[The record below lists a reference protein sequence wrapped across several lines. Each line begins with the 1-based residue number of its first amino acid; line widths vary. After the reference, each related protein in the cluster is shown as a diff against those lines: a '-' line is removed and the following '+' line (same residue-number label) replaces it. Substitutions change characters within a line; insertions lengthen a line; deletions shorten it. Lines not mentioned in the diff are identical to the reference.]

1 MKEGGVFFGFSRQ
14 NFPSAPKRWASKAC
28 SGFQRLRPSNERQ
41 ARVAKLLKRRP
52 GWLRRGRQTW
62 HQPQPAAQGA
72 ARAGC
77 RAACTACVE
86 FRNENSVLTHAP
98 MKSEKMDFEES
109 AKKMWRAASA
119 SHPLLGKWPA
129 GLAQGRRFS
138 GPITR
143 PSSRFDQLPEVS
155 GLTPLRF
162 CPHFE
167 VLLSHCGTLLSGAE
181 FCRDILPGSGSDC

>member
-1 MKEGGVFFGFSRQ
+1 MLSKCANSPRCLSFSKLVQENRISSGYTERNQDGRARIAPSGNGRDPHDGWIDGSCSQPCIRSLRELKEGGVFFGFSRQ

-62 HQPQPAAQGA
+62 HQPQPAARRA

-77 RAACTACVE
+77 GAACTACVE

-98 MKSEKMDFEES
+98 MKREKMDFEES
-109 AKKMWRAASA
+109 AKKM
-119 SHPLLGKWPA
+119 
-129 GLAQGRRFS
+129 
-138 GPITR
+138 
-143 PSSRFDQLPEVS
+143 
-155 GLTPLRF
+155 
-162 CPHFE
+162 
-167 VLLSHCGTLLSGAE
+167 
-181 FCRDILPGSGSDC
+181 